1 MMSENVLGLGILSVM
16 GGIFVVCVL
25 AAVLLGVILVRM
37 MSEDKPANI
46 KQGANDESKV
56 DNHLF
61 KQWDS
66 LLGYNG
72 IEGDEIDE

>member
-16 GGIFVVCVL
+16 GGIFVVCIL

-37 MSEDKPANI
+37 VSEEKRMPN
-46 KQGANDESKV
+46 KQGVNDDSKV

>member
-25 AAVLLGVILVRM
+25 VAVLLGVILARM
-37 MSEDKPANI
+37 VSEEKMTSI
-46 KQGANDESKV
+46 KQEVNDSKV

-61 KQWDS
+61 EQWDS